1 MRPSITS
8 DQSLVDNPRSA
19 PMPKISACIIAYNEE
34 KKIGDCIKSLLPV
47 VDEVVV
53 VDSLSTDNTVNIAK
67 RYTDKVFNQSFLGYI
82 EQKNL
87 AAGKAS
93 HDWILSLDCD
103 ERLSDTLQ
111 QSILALKGKLSG
123 VDACRMARRTF
134 YVYRWLNHCWYPDI
148 KTRLFNRNTARFGGD
163 VNLHERIITEGS
175 NIVLLKGDIEHYSF
189 DSVSDHLKTIDKYT
203 EIGADE
209 LIRKNKSFNLL
220 SPITHASWRFIR
232 LYLIKRGFLD
242 GFAGLLVSVLSCME
256 VFVKYSKALIKRRS
270 AGGARQQ
277 QQ

>member
-1 MRPSITS
+1 
-8 DQSLVDNPRSA
+8 
-19 PMPKISACIIAYNEE
+19 MPKISACIIAYNEE